1 MRSKATGD
9 GREVLLRRKD
19 AWIWTDARS
28 ATGGGGKNGGLW
40 TRLVGDK
47 PNSIG
52 RSSADP
58 RHGSDESLKIS
69 PRRSS
74 TDTVKAPTAA
84 LPRARTDLCV
94 PQISLKNAKAA
105 TFRWNNTSEGGKKI
119 AGTRINGF
127 RR

>member
-1 MRSKATGD
+1 MSKATGD
-9 GREVLLRRKD
+9 GREALLRRKD

-28 ATGGGGKNGGLW
+28 ATGCGGKSGGLW

-58 RHGSDESLKIS
+58 RRGKDESLKIS

-74 TDTVKAPTAA
+74 TDTVKADHRIATRADWSVRPPNV
-84 LPRARTDLCV
+84 PRTLKQPPFDARTL
-94 PQISLKNAKAA
+94 LKAA
-105 TFRWNNTSEGGKKI
+105 KN
-119 AGTRINGF
+119 
-127 RR
+127 RRNKN